1 MVSGSAAGLDWLRRH
16 VREHPLA
23 IGFELPSCALRRQ
36 PVAVPFAVDAG
47 IWGG

>member
-23 IGFELPSCALRRQ
+23 IGFELPSCALRWQ